1 MEILWLRSEYG
12 VLMHFVTFSQLRTI
26 QYAGI
31 RHNGA
36 VVPYFDIIFKVSER
50 LNGDIFTDFCP
61 GAIDANGL
69 IIIVLYLKLIFSS
82 AA

>member
-31 RHNGA
+31 RHNDA
-36 VVPYFDIIFKVSER
+36 VVPYFDIIFNVSER
-50 LNGDIFTDFCP
+50 LNGDILTDFCP
-61 GAIDANGL
+61 GG
-69 IIIVLYLKLIFSS
+69 YRC
-82 AA
+82 